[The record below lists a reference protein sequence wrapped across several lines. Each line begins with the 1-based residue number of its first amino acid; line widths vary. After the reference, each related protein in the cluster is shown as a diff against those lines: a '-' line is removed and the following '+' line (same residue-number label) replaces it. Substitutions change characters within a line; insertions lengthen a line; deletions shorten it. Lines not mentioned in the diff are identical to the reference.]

1 MSAEEIE
8 SLWKTAHPSLDF
20 EKTLP
25 DQTVRPLPDL
35 DSTVSPGP
43 ETPSQVEEVSF
54 ARGLILEEEI
64 GRGGMGAVFAAR
76 QQSLKRD
83 IAVKKIHDSGK
94 SVGTQKRFLEEAYV
108 TAYLGHP
115 NIVPVHDLQRT
126 EDGEWLLAMKR
137 VGGLSWKDLL
147 HPRDEEHKERAKA
160 YDRDRHLDI
169 LLQVCYA
176 LSFAHEKGL
185 GHNDLKP
192 ENVMVGEFGEV
203 LVMDW
208 GLALNIGDPDKDKA
222 LPEKLQHKSEIQK
235 PCGTPAYM
243 PPELALG
250 LGDDIGPWTDVYL
263 LGAVLHEILTGRPP
277 HTGKNLISV
286 LRAAAE
292 SKAPEFED
300 TVPEELQQIA
310 KRALAKEPEKRFQR
324 VEDFQRALSEFR
336 SHKESVLVARKAS
349 ETLKRCE
356 TQGNNLNRESL
367 YSELAEAV
375 ANFSQSLL
383 LWSENTV
390 AKEGLVKARLV
401 YAQRAIEGGDLG
413 LGNAQLE
420 KLDPGLNEVQS
431 LKDRL
436 TEARIQQEKTENS
449 ARWLKTVVG
458 ISVFSILLLLSFGLI
473 RVSEEKAE
481 TERQKA
487 KAETE
492 KQIADDQREIA
503 EALRD
508 KAEKESKEAA
518 RQRDLALK
526 RAEIAKDA
534 LDVLVVKV
542 NEKLGSIGGN
552 LIREARIELLDAALE
567 GYEKLRETKGRKENP
582 RELIEAYEQI
592 GNIKRRQGKLKE
604 AFESFKKAE
613 QLCSELIKKK
623 SDPDLIRR
631 KLSCAVSRSTIL
643 REQGKLALTF
653 TLLEGTLK
661 ETRAL
666 LKESPEDE
674 KILGLLSSVVN
685 GLAYS
690 YELKGEL
697 KKAIE
702 FAKENLEVEKA
713 LVTKD
718 KEELAYQSNYA
729 GALDTLAKLY
739 EKTGRVDEAIPLLK
753 ESLGILRELVKKRKE
768 ELHSQRSLMA
778 PLSTLGDIYRDRG
791 EVNVAYQ
798 YYQET
803 LDIARGLA
811 NKYPGSLDRQVDLAI
826 AYNSLGTLYSMA
838 RDYERALVAY
848 KSFQKL
854 TAKNAILAPDN
865 YNLRRL
871 SAVASALVG
880 KNYLALGR
888 EKEGLEALL
897 ASLEE
902 SRALVEIS
910 PDNTLWLQ
918 DYLQSLSI
926 LADFYSE
933 RKEEVKALSIY
944 KELKGAFEKALKA
957 TPANYQLRMKQ
968 IQALYLLADCYRDNQ
983 NSQAALKHYEL
994 ALGLALSLV
1003 KENPGKTGAV
1013 SSISDVKYR
1022 MAIFYFYEGQFDKG
1036 EKVLKEA
1043 IENQRTLV
1051 KDQPRFKKRLEMLEA
1066 AFEKMKRLRKQ

>member
-25 DQTVRPLPDL
+25 DQTIRPLPNL

-43 ETPSQVEEVSF
+43 KTPNQIEEVSF
-54 ARGLILEEEI
+54 ARSLILEEEI

-76 QQSLKRD
+76 QQSLRRD
-83 IAVKKIHDSGK
+83 IAVKKIHDAGK
-94 SVGTQKRFLEEAYV
+94 SAGTQKRFLEEAYV

-147 HPRDEEHKERAKA
+147 HPRDEKHKQRAKA

-208 GLALNIGDPDKDKA
+208 GLALNIGDPDKEKA
-222 LPEKLQHKSEIQK
+222 LPERLQHKSEIQA

-250 LGDDIGPWTDVYL
+250 VGDDIGPWTDVYL
-263 LGAVLHEILTGRPP
+263 LGAILHEILTGRPP

-300 TVPEELQQIA
+300 AVPEELQRIA
-310 KRALAKEPEKRFQR
+310 KRALAKEPEERFQR

-349 ETLKRCE
+349 ETLSRCE
-356 TQGNNLNRESL
+356 AQGDNLNRESL
-367 YSELAEAV
+367 YGELAEAV

-401 YAQRAIEGGDLG
+401 YAQKAIEGGDLG

-420 KLDPGLNEVQS
+420 KLDPGLSEVQS

-436 TEARIQQEKTENS
+436 TEARTQQEKTENS

-458 ISVFSILLLLSFGLI
+458 LSVFSILLLLSFGLI
-473 RVSEEKAE
+473 RVSQEKAE

-492 KQIADDQREIA
+492 KQIADDQRKIA
-503 EALRD
+503 EGLRD
-508 KAEKESKEAA
+508 KAETESKEAA

-526 RAEIAKDA
+526 RADIAKEA

-542 NEKLGSIGGN
+542 NNKLGSIGGN

-567 GYEKLRETKGRKENP
+567 GYEKLRKTKGRKENSL
-582 RELIEAYEQI
+582 ELIGAFEQI

-604 AFESFKKAE
+604 ALESFEKAE
-613 QLCSELIKKK
+613 QLYSELIKKK

-631 KLSCAVSRSTIL
+631 KLNCAVSRSKIL
-643 REQGKLALTF
+643 REQGKLSLTF
-653 TLLEGTLK
+653 TLLEGSLK

-674 KILGLLSSVVN
+674 QVLELLSSVVN

-702 FAKENLEVEKA
+702 FARENLEVEKT

-739 EKTGRVDEAIPLLK
+739 EKAGQVDEAIPLLK
-753 ESLGILRELVKKRKE
+753 ESLGILRELAKERKE

-778 PLSTLGDIYRDRG
+778 PLSTLGDIYRDRR
-791 EVNVAYQ
+791 EAKVAYQ
-798 YYQET
+798 YYQEA
-803 LDIARGLA
+803 LDIARDLA
-811 NKYPGSLDRQVDLAI
+811 NRYPGSLDRQVDLAI

-838 RDYERALVAY
+838 KDYERALVTY

-854 TAKNAILAPDN
+854 TTKNAILAPDN
-865 YNLRRL
+865 TNMRRL
-871 SAVASALVG
+871 NAVAAALVG
-880 KNYLALGR
+880 KCSLALGL
-888 EKEGLEALL
+888 EEEGLAALKS
-897 ASLEE
+897 SLEE
-902 SRALVEIS
+902 SRALLKIS
-910 PDNTLWLQ
+910 PENTLWLQ
-918 DYLQSLSI
+918 DYLQSLFI
-926 LADFYSE
+926 LAGYFSGKDQH
-933 RKEEVKALSIY
+933 VKALPIY
-944 KELKGAFEKALKA
+944 QELKGAFEDVLKA
-957 TPANYQLRMKQ
+957 SSENYQWKLKQ
-968 IQALYLLADCYRDNQ
+968 IQTLILLADCYRKNKKSKEARDQ
-983 NSQAALKHYEL
+983 FKEALNCAL
-994 ALGLALSLV
+994 ALV
-1003 KENPGKTGAV
+1003 KEYPKRTGAV
-1013 SSISDVKYR
+1013 KSVADVKYR
-1022 MAIFYFYEGQFDKG
+1022 MAVYFFLEGEYDRG
-1036 EKVLKEA
+1036 EQILAEA
-1043 IENQRTLV
+1043 IEIQRTLA
-1051 KDQPRFKKRLEMLEA
+1051 KEQPRFAKKLEMLEA
-1066 AFEKMKRLRKQ
+1066 ALEKMKRLRKQ